1 MAYFG
6 QYKGATGGLLPAGIA
21 REMSRGGEAIAA
33 GISQFGEGVSKR
45 LEKYTQDKEKKEI
58 LQERGEWI
66 AGEKYKEIEKWAEE
80 DPQRRD
86 TPEYEQK
93 LKDLDKFSDKLNSSS
108 TSQLTSLVAN
118 EMLEY
123 ERQGKELD
131 RQYKQEQIAAMP
143 LDRQLKQHQI
153 NAYNRKISQDDAAA
167 DVYGDYRRGAGES
180 VRETSTRNIPAEYRT
195 EQYSVESPETFIGPA
210 PQGVADPRFE
220 EGSDP
225 LLRNAIAEAD
235 YLNNPIYKETEAAER
250 GMASLSMMK
259 EDLVRE
265 FNEEVKDQNSSNK
278 LQWQL
283 PAAGSYE
290 EAASMLK
297 GHEPLD
303 QEGKPFK
310 RAWWESGLGAGIKP
324 IRKKLSG
331 MTDLIDNYAE
341 GVYQKQTDLRSKLF
355 DYMPNDGSG
364 DLDKAARAYADDE
377 RLDAVAVPQ
386 APAKPWMESRE
397 VEVSPARSEEVTVER
412 PKTVGE
418 RRQLLEGLIAER
430 AGDLGVTGIKSVKEL
445 AESKAPQIQE
455 IGGFKYVFSPKT
467 GAMSLLPGQEQTAA
481 TPAQIKAMA
490 AMGYKPKTA
499 TLKLGNGITIQME
512 VPPADDGT
520 KRSEGQA
527 QAYLH
532 SGLMDKSEGVI
543 QNLEDSGQFNAEDL
557 TESFELYHDVNLAKS
572 PEAKQYA
579 DAMNKWIEGY
589 LRYVSGAAIAEHEYK
604 GARSQFFPIVGDSEE
619 NKSIKKDRRATTVK
633 LLKEISG
640 GGDVKKLVDHAA
652 SLPGGGINLV
662 GRGAATPEEAEA
674 EARAVG
680 MKSGDSFKWYDKK
693 TRKFYPITLN

>member
-1 MAYFG
+1 MAVGLVAEEVDMADYFG
-6 QYKGATGGLLPAGIA
+6 QYKGAAGGLLPSGIA
-21 REMSRGGEAIAA
+21 SEMGKAGQYLAGGMQQLGA
-33 GISQFGEGVSKR
+33 GLGKG
-45 LEKYTQDKEKKEI
+45 LEEYRKNKEKKEI
-58 LQERGEWI
+58 LTERAEWI
-66 AGEKYKEIEKWAEE
+66 ADQKESELEQWLQGDPSKIDTPDGDQKVKEIQKF
-80 DPQRRD
+80 RD
-86 TPEYEQK
+86 K
-93 LKDLDKFSDKLNSSS
+93 IHSSS

-131 RQYKQEQIAAMP
+131 RQ
-143 LDRQLKQHQI
+143 LKQSQI
-153 NAYNRKISQDDAAA
+153 DAYDSKISQDDAAA
-167 DVYGDYRRGAGES
+167 AVYGDYRRGAGES

-265 FNEEVKDQNSSNK
+265 FNEEVKDQNSSLK
-278 LQWQL
+278 FIRRL

-290 EAASMLK
+290 EVHRYLGGYDAV
-297 GHEPLD
+297 D
-303 QEGKPFK
+303 QEGKPLE
-310 RAWWESGLGAGIKP
+310 RAWWEPGLGAGIKP
-324 IRKKLSG
+324 IREKLSG

-377 RLDAVAVPQ
+377 RLDAVTVPQ
-386 APAKPWMESRE
+386 APGKPWMESRE

-418 RRQLLEGLIAER
+418 RRQLLEGLIEER
-430 AGDLGVTGIKSVKEL
+430 AGDLGVAGIKSFKEL
-445 AESKAPQIQE
+445 AQTNAPQIQE
-455 IGGFKYVFSPKT
+455 IGGFKYAWSPKT

-499 TLKLGNGITIQME
+499 TLKLGNGITMQME
-512 VPPADDGT
+512 VPPAEDGT
-520 KRSEGQA
+520 KRTEGQA
-527 QAYLH
+527 QAFLH
-532 SGLMDKSEGVI
+532 SELMDESDGVI

-557 TESFELYHDVNLAKS
+557 TESFELYHDVTLAKS

-604 GARSQFFPIVGDSEE
+604 GARSQFFPVVGDSEE
-619 NKSIKKDRRATTVK
+619 NKAIKKTRRATTVR